1 MNRGDAKTRL
11 RWLIGL
17 AVLVVLAIVF
27 RNSLG
32 FLGEAVRTLRTAA
45 PLPVVFAVVAAA
57 VSMIAMAQVM
67 NLLMRAANVPTT
79 LRDCNDLTLAANSW
93 STTMPGGPAF
103 AAVLALQVQRQWG
116 ATVAVGAWYFMLSGA
131 LSTLWMVLMG
141 LLAVVFMGADLSVWS
156 LLGSLAGVAI
166 TVWALYWA
174 TTHPQ
179 TLRRWAHAMKLPEK
193 VGEQLGSLSQVSM
206 DPRTYLAAAGYSLA
220 NKLLDVV
227 MLWCAVWSVTGAL
240 PALHAGT
247 NETTVMGVTLAFLS
261 AKIAGSAQVTPAGVG
276 VVEGATVGALVATGM
291 TVTHATA
298 ATIIYR
304 LVSFVLVAAYGW
316 VIYFARFARD
326 GFSSR

>member
-1 MNRGDAKTRL
+1 MNRGDAKTWL

-32 FLGEAVRTLRTAA
+32 FLGEAVRALRTAA

-174 TTHPQ
+174 TAHPQ
-179 TLRRWAHAMKLPEK
+179 TLRRWALAMKLPEK
-193 VGEQLGSLSQVSM
+193 VGEQLDSLSQVSM
-206 DPRTYLAAAGYSLA
+206 DPRTYLAAAGHSLA

-304 LVSFVLVAAYGW
+304 LVSFILVAAYGW
-316 VIYFARFARD
+316 VIYFARVARD